1 MPRSFSPRLNALMA
15 LLAATLGPVSLIQ
28 PSQAQP
34 ANSPPAARIP
44 VIFDTDIGDD
54 IDDTWALGLLL
65 KSPELDLRLVLG
77 DHGKSLYRARLL
89 AKFLERAGRTDVP
102 VGVGLDVNVRGDGAQ
117 AAWVKDYNLNR
128 YPGRVYPDGV
138 QALIDLIMQSPV
150 PITVIAVGPL
160 PNLAAALERE
170 PAIAQRARFVG
181 MHGSV
186 RVGYGGSKTIA
197 AEYNVKE
204 DAKACQET
212 LSAAWDVTITPLDT
226 CGLIDLSG
234 TYYRAVRDADDP
246 IAKAILENYR
256 IWNHRPHDPNW
267 KLEVNER
274 SSTLFDTVAVY
285 LAFAQDLVTIE
296 NLAITVTPDG
306 FTRLDPKGK
315 TMKVATAWRNLE
327 GFRALLADR
336 LVGSKPGGH

>member
-1 MPRSFSPRLNALMA
+1 VTP
-15 LLAATLGPVSLIQ
+15 LG
-28 PSQAQP
+28 QAQN
-34 ANSPPAARIP
+34 AGGPPPTRIP
-44 VIFDTDIGDD
+44 VIFDSDFGDD

-65 KSPELDLRLVLG
+65 KSPELDLRLAVG

-102 VGVGLDVNVRGDGAQ
+102 VGIGLDANVRGDGPQ
-117 AAWVKDYNLNR
+117 AAWIKDYNLNG

-138 QALIDLIMQSPV
+138 QAMIDLILQSPV

-170 PAIAQRARFVG
+170 PGIARRARFVG

-186 RVGYGGSKTIA
+186 RVGYGGSKDIA

-204 DAKACQET
+204 DAKACQKVFT
-212 LSAAWDVTITPLDT
+212 AAWDITITPLDT

-234 TYYRAVRDADDP
+234 DHYRTVREASDPVAQAV
-246 IAKAILENYR
+246 IENYR
-256 IWNHRPHDPNW
+256 IWNHRPNDPNW
-267 KLEVNER
+267 KLDAQAR

-285 LAFAQDLVTIE
+285 LAFAQDLVTME
-296 NLAITVTPDG
+296 QLAIKVTNDG
-306 FTRLDPKGK
+306 FTRIDPNGK
-315 TMKVATAWRNLE
+315 TMAVATAWKDLE
-327 GFRALLADR
+327 GFRALLTRR
-336 LVGSKPGGH
+336 LTEPKPGGK